1 VRRPESFACSPLS
14 YSYYL
19 FISKYLIFFY
29 FIFLIYFS
37 LHVYCC
43 WSRVVLC
50 AAAKRKRERGG
61 RASLFFSCLPER
73 LADCCRSAFATI
85 IVHQRARAVGV
96 CRIISST
103 ILFIGFALYYIYI
116 YIISKEA
123 GGKSRENNESEIFAS
138 ASLPAL
144 PHRQASKGALRG
156 LQEESEA

>member
-1 VRRPESFACSPLS
+1 MFSAF
-14 YSYYL
+14 L
-19 FISKYLIFFY
+19 FILSLYLKIFNIFLFY
-29 FIFLIYFS
+29 FFNLFLSPRLLLLKYS
-37 LHVYCC
+37 
-43 WSRVVLC
+43 SVVC
-50 AAAKRKRERGG
+50 GSKKKERGGG
-61 RASLFFSCLPER
+61 RASFLFSCLPER